1 MYEVLAPNLGQSGM
15 PVRIE
20 KWAKKEGEK
29 VEKGELLFELSN
41 EKLSQE
47 VDAAVSGVIV
57 KILVEEGAEAMPQE
71 VIAQIE
77 TEE

>member
-20 KWAKKEGEK
+20 KWSKNEGETI
-29 VEKGELLFELSN
+29 EKGELLFELSN

-47 VDAAVSGVIV
+47 VEAPVSGTIV
-57 KILVEEGAEAMPQE
+57 KILVPEGSEAMPQE

-77 TEE
+77 TE